1 MNNLLSLSIKILL
14 YILGVVVFFIGNSCK
29 KNKIENPPDLGY
41 DFAPT
46 AIGTYVVYDIDS
58 TYYDDFSHDT
68 LNFKYRI
75 KEKFEENYTDNQ
87 GRNAVKIVR
96 YIKKYNPLLSYDN
109 ISWTIKDVWSC
120 NITKTTYEVV
130 EENVRIVKLSFP
142 VKTDANWN
150 GNAQNTNEE
159 WNYKYNYTDNSE
171 IVNGTSFEK
180 VLLVEQKDD
189 KLKNVIHRQYYI
201 EKYAKNIGLIY
212 REIKDLYSNTVI
224 SNIPVEQRIEKGII
238 YKQTYI
244 THGTE

>member
-1 MNNLLSLSIKILL
+1 MI
-14 YILGVVVFFIGNSCK
+14 NSHTPDGGFDYETDEEP
-29 KNKIENPPDLGY
+29 KNVESD
-41 DFAPT
+41 
-46 AIGTYVVYDIDS
+46 
-58 TYYDDFSHDT
+58 
-68 LNFKYRI
+68 
-75 KEKFEENYTDNQ
+75 NY
-87 GRNAVKIVR
+87 
-96 YIKKYNPLLSYDN
+96 
-109 ISWTIKDVWSC
+109 
-120 NITKTTYEVV
+120 
-130 EENVRIVKLSFP
+130 
-142 VKTDANWN
+142 WN
-150 GNAQNTNEE
+150 GNAQNSNGE

-171 IVNGTSFEK
+171 ILNGTSFEK